1 MSLPHRAVRAPH
13 AFASV
18 IRAASEVAVG
28 FLLSSRDGPAI
39 GLRQIK
45 APGVPRRRFPPSTA
59 EEARM
64 TDDKRNA
71 WKTLVEEI
79 EVSGQHLLAEINK
92 LIAEGNVRKLVVK
105 TDDGHIFLTIPLT
118 AGAVAGG
125 VLTLGAPWLAV
136 LAAVAGVVARVK
148 IEVVREES
156 ADAPPPSEEKP
167 SASDEAA

>member
-1 MSLPHRAVRAPH
+1 MPYGMEMASGIG
-13 AFASV
+13 AF
-18 IRAASEVAVG
+18 IR
-28 FLLSSRDGPAI
+28 P
-39 GLRQIK
+39 
-45 APGVPRRRFPPSTA
+45 PRIVDRVKPSARRTRPPFA
-59 EEARM
+59 EFEPQEYP
-64 TDDKRNA
+64 
-71 WKTLVEEI
+71 W
-79 EVSGQHLLAEINK
+79 SGQHLLAEINK

-136 LAAVAGVVARVK
+136 LAAVAGLVARVK
-148 IEVVREES
+148 IEVVREQS